1 MKEKFKQLPQ
11 ALQKQIIYRFLFG
24 GIFLALFFIILICFR
39 DYYLYIPAIFFALF
53 LIVNGAFLL
62 YNCIKGDYLCV
73 EGICKRVEVTGFRKR
88 IKSIYADV
96 GDNTLRIMIKQRLK
110 NVAVGDTIVVYL
122 AEKTPVYDQDGGY
135 MINSYHALEISKG
148 V

>member
-11 ALQKQIIYRFLFG
+11 ALQKQIIYRFLIG
-24 GIFLALFFIILICFR
+24 GVFVALFFIILICFR
-39 DYYLYIPAIFFALF
+39 DFYLYIPALFFALF
-53 LIVNGAFLL
+53 LIVNGAVLF

-73 EGICKRVEVTGFRKR
+73 EGVCKSIELTNFRKR
-88 IKSIYADV
+88 IKSIYVNV
-96 GDNTLRIMIKQRLK
+96 GDNTLRIVIKQRLK